1 MLYHLL
7 RSVVRLLLRGL
18 FRLRVVGGEQIPRE
32 GPLIVVANHVSF
44 LDPPVVAVST
54 PRPLYFLAKAELFD
68 VPLLGR
74 LIRALNALP
83 LQRAGAD
90 AGAFR
95 LALELLAQGKAIL
108 IFPEGTRGEEGELRP
123 ARGGAGML
131 AALSGA
137 PVVPAYVRGT
147 GAALPRGRALPRPS
161 AITVAFGPPLRFE
174 TGRRGKVYYGEVSA
188 RMMEAI
194 GRLKAAFPREPPPAR
209 AATPSL
215 SLAVEALGLCP
226 AGQIH

>member
-7 RSVVRLLLRGL
+7 KSVASLLLRGL

-44 LDPPVVAVST
+44 LDPPVVAVGT
-54 PRPLYFLAKAELFD
+54 PRPLHFLAKTELFG
-68 VPLLGR
+68 VPLFGR

-83 LQRAGAD
+83 LQREGAD
-90 AGAFR
+90 TA
-95 LALELLAQGKAIL
+95 ALRQVLGLLAQGKAIL
-108 IFPEGTRGEEGELRP
+108 IFPEGTRGEEGQLRP
-123 ARGGAGML
+123 ARAGAGML

-174 TGRRGKVYYGEVSA
+174 AGRRGRAYYEEVSA

-194 GRLKAAFPREPPPAR
+194 GRLKAAMERGPLPAR
-209 AATPSL
+209 AASPSV
-215 SLAVEALGLCP
+215 SLAVEAPGLCP
-226 AGQIH
+226 AGPFH